1 MITSVTAL
9 EQSIINQ
16 LMACDPVV
24 QEYRAFFRLTR
35 LESGTRKG

>member
-1 MITSVTAL
+1 MIQSVTAL
-9 EQSIINQ
+9 EQPLIDQ

-35 LESGTRKG
+35 LGLCARTR